1 MAKSS
6 ARHRARLK
14 ARRKKVLLRVHG
26 LLKVRRPNA
35 HMKRI
40 RRRAG

>member
-1 MAKSS
+1 MAKVS

-14 ARRKKVLLRVHG
+14 ARRKKTVLRQAG
-26 LLKVRRPNA
+26 LIKVRRPGGRA
-35 HMKRI
+35 KRI